1 MLLSII
7 LITWNGRRL
16 LARCLES
23 LAFLRGRA
31 EAEVI
36 VVDNGSEDG
45 TVPFLR
51 DKFPDVV
58 AIPLDR
64 NYGVAYARNRA
75 LERAAGKFLWI
86 LDNDTELTEGVVDGM
101 LGFMRENPK
110 VGLAGCKLV
119 DADGL
124 VQESCK
130 RYPGIGE
137 KVKNILHPRGYRY
150 AYGVDRMQSVFEP
163 EYLIGACQLIR
174 REAYRAAGPLD
185 EKIFYGPEDADF
197 CLRVR
202 KAGYRLAY
210 VPDYTVLHHCQRVT
224 RGRILSPIGIKHMQG
239 LAHLYCKY
247 KRFF

>member
-16 LARCLES
+16 LTKCLNS
-23 LAFLRGRA
+23 LSFLRGRDD
-31 EAEVI
+31 AEVI

-45 TVPFLR
+45 TIPFLR
-51 DKFPDVV
+51 DKFPEVT
-58 AIPLDR
+58 AIALDH

-75 LERAAGKFLWI
+75 LERATGDFLWI
-86 LDNDTELTEGVVDGM
+86 LDNDTELSESVARGM
-101 LGFMRENPK
+101 MDFMKRNPQ

-130 RYPGIGE
+130 RFPGIGE
-137 KVKNILHPRGYRY
+137 KVKNILHRHGYRY
-150 AYGVDRMQSVFEP
+150 AYGMERMQSVFEP

-174 REAYRAAGPLD
+174 REAYEAAGPLD

-197 CLRVR
+197 CIRVR
-202 KAGYRLAY
+202 KAGFHLAY
-210 VPDYTVLHHCQRVT
+210 VPEFTVLHHCQRVT
-224 RGRILSPIGIKHMQG
+224 RGRILTPIGIKHIEG
-239 LAHLYCKY
+239 LAHLYLKY
-247 KRFF
+247 KRLF